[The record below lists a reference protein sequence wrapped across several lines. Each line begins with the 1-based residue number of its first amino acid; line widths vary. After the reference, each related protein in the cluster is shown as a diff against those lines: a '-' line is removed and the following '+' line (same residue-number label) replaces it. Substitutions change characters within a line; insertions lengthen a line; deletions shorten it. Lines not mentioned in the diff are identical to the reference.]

1 MDLEKRFNQ
10 VGGEYY
16 KKPKSSTKQSGGKK
30 KYLSPKSENWKKKY
44 LLQKKQCEI
53 LTRENL
59 ILKKKLSKFDLNK

>member
-44 LLQKKQCEI
+44 LLHLVTLWSQRKFVDLWEI
-53 LTRENL
+53 
-59 ILKKKLSKFDLNK
+59 